1 MLSCLWCGI
10 GRNAHAPAGDEGDG
24 SKDSSYEELEQPL
37 GHFRKAS
44 AYIANVWVF

>member
-1 MLSCLWCGI
+1 MLSGLWCDI

-24 SKDSSYEELEQPL
+24 SKDSSYKELKQPL

-44 AYIANVWVF
+44 TCIAKVWVF